1 MPQESVKRP
10 KKRSVIILCLI
21 PFNTLFPVNGALT
34 LACDLLLYN
43 IHICPEQGEHL
54 EKVKHAFYSVLYL
67 MTYIYVCSSHEKSRV
82 NFFKETAKNSDS
94 CMSLGYVIKNI

>member
-1 MPQESVKRP
+1 MNCDYFL
-10 KKRSVIILCLI
+10 ILCLI
-21 PFNTLFPVNGALT
+21 PFNTPLPVNGALT

-67 MTYIYVCSSHEKSRV
+67 VTYIYVCCSHEKSRV
-82 NFFKETAKNSDS
+82 DSFKESAMKSDS
-94 CMSLGYVIKNI
+94 HWYML